1 MWIAGLL
8 LPTSAVALL
17 ARLLEIAGHEEL
29 ATRVG
34 WAVDRNRRELRLSRE
49 ERSQI
54 AEALATACPRNLQAL
69 RRVLADDDAASA
81 QRRAS

>member
-1 MWIAGLL
+1 MRIAGVR
-8 LPTSAVALL
+8 LPTSAVASL

-34 WAVDRNRRELRLSRE
+34 WALDRNRREFRLSRE

-69 RRVLADDDAASA
+69 RQVVGEEADTA

>member
-1 MWIAGLL
+1 MWIAGVV
-8 LPTSAVALL
+8 LPTSAVASL

-34 WAVDRNRRELRLSRE
+34 WAVDRNRSELRLSRE

-54 AEALATACPRNLQAL
+54 AEALAPACPRNLQAL
-69 RRVLADDDAASA
+69 RQVLADDEAASA
-81 QRRAS
+81 ERRAS

>member
-1 MWIAGLL
+1 MWIEGVV
-8 LPTSAVALL
+8 LPTSAVASL

-34 WAVDRNRRELRLSRE
+34 WAVDRNRSELRLSRE

-54 AEALATACPRNLQAL
+54 AEALAPACPRNLQAL
-69 RRVLADDDAASA
+69 RQVLADDEAASA
-81 QRRAS
+81 ERRAS